1 MNENKAFNSLKLY
14 ISKEKKAIS
23 LLLGISMISSGIAII
38 QPLLMQKFID
48 EALILKDLDNFY
60 FFVLLIIGISIVGI
74 VLSVVLQYKYTSLSV
89 KILYK
94 LRLDIFEKVFFNT
107 KLFFQKNRVGDLLS
121 RLEGDISEL
130 QRFGLDSIFA
140 LFSAT
145 LGLIGAL
152 VIMFYFDT
160 TLALFALILFPIEFF
175 LLKPIYPK
183 MHDITKELRQSTAL
197 IGSFIIESFR
207 YVNFLK
213 KFNEVKNRKE
223 ILKTLQTQNKNKIL
237 KQQKIQIIFTQI
249 PVMVSLIARVS
260 LIIYGGLKVINS
272 ELTIGELIAF
282 LSYFSMVLSPVH
294 TLLGILNNIPKLK
307 VSINRL
313 NEILPKEEI
322 KKVIVDFPKNSD
334 ITFKDFGFSYPNSQ
348 TLFENLNLKIS
359 HKEKVVIT
367 GINGIGKS
375 TLIDLLLNYLEP
387 TKGQILING
396 IDSKTIDSEI
406 LQSNIGLVEQNPVIL
421 SISLKENL
429 LLAKKDASNEE
440 IKDALIKVGLEEFTN
455 HLDKI
460 LAEDGKGLSGGQK
473 QRISIARLILQNP
486 SIIIMDEPTS
496 SLDKSFVK
504 LIDGLIDENFAES
517 TKIIVSH
524 HNYFKNSIVYEI
536 SENKIKRVENE

>member
-334 ITFKDFGFSYPNSQ
+334 ITFKDFSFSYPNSQ

-504 LIDGLIDENFAES
+504 LIDSLIDENFAES

>member
-249 PVMVSLIARVS
+249 PVIVSLIARVS

-387 TKGQILING
+387 TKGQILIND

-460 LAEDGKGLSGGQK
+460 LDEDGKGLSGGQK

-504 LIDGLIDENFAES
+504 LIDSLIDENFTES